1 MTLYYNATGGT
12 PNLVDTLG
20 NLMAISTAD
29 TNFQEIL
36 PNIIDYAELRIQRDL
51 DLLATITTTTALT
64 TLNNRSVTL
73 PSQIEVVQELNVIVP
88 AGTTNPENGTRVPLT
103 PVAKEYL
110 NSVWTSASGHGVP
123 TLFAM
128 LNTTTMLVGPWPDDA
143 YTIEIVG
150 TTRATPLSTANQS
163 NYLSMQLSDIYIAAA
178 MIFASG
184 WMRNF
189 GAQMDNPQMAMSW
202 ETQYQNLLKSATVEE
217 FRRKFQASAWSSMSP
232 AVVATP
238 TR

>member
-1 MTLYYNATGGT
+1 MGIYYNTGS
-12 PNLVDTLG
+12 PNLVDTLA

-29 TNFQEIL
+29 TNFQAIM
-36 PNIIDYAELRIQRDL
+36 PNIVDYAELRIQRDL
-51 DLLATITTTTALT
+51 DLLATIVSTTAVAT
-64 TLNNRSVTL
+64 PNNRNVTL

-88 AGTTNPENGTRVPLT
+88 AGTTNPELGTRVPLT

-110 NSVWTSASGHGVP
+110 NSVWTSSAGAGIPS
-123 TLFAM
+123 LFAM
-128 LNTTTMLVGPWPDDA
+128 LNTNTVLLGPWPDSA
-143 YTIEIVG
+143 YTIEFVG
-150 TTRATPLSTANQS
+150 TTRATPLSSSNQT
-163 NYLSMQLSDIYIAAA
+163 NYLSENLPDVYVAAA

-217 FRRKFQASAWSSMSP
+217 FRKKFQASAWSSMSP

>member
-1 MTLYYNATGGT
+1 
-12 PNLVDTLG
+12 
-20 NLMAISTAD
+20 
-29 TNFQEIL
+29 
-36 PNIIDYAELRIQRDL
+36 
-51 DLLATITTTTALT
+51 
-64 TLNNRSVTL
+64 
-73 PSQIEVVQELNVIVP
+73 
-88 AGTTNPENGTRVPLT
+88 
-103 PVAKEYL
+103 
-110 NSVWTSASGHGVP
+110 
-123 TLFAM
+123 M
-128 LNTTTMLVGPWPDDA
+128 LNTTTILLGPWPDGG

-150 TTRATPLSTANQS
+150 TTRATPLSNANQS
-163 NYLSMQLSDIYIAAA
+163 NYLSNQLPDVYIAAA